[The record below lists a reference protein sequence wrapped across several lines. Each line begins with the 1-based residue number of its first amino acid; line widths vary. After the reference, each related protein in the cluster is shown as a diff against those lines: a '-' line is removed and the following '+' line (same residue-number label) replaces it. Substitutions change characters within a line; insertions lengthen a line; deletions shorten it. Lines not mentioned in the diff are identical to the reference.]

1 MASAEEALRTIVGR
15 WSNKHIIN
23 WTTKLS
29 YLEDS
34 NYKTLSRIRWTFF
47 ALSCVGIAFG
57 FSIMQDL
64 VREIVNEHT
73 LNVAALIE
81 VCFFAWIVGKV
92 DNGMHVLSIDL
103 KFRREVGDE
112 NIKEK
117 YQDVLNYINR
127 MNKS

>member
-1 MASAEEALRTIVGR
+1 
-15 WSNKHIIN
+15 
-23 WTTKLS
+23 
-29 YLEDS
+29 
-34 NYKTLSRIRWTFF
+34 
-47 ALSCVGIAFG
+47 
-57 FSIMQDL
+57 MQDL